1 MQDPVLPTGEPPS
14 SPPTTFLLITRK
26 MTQVIATVQ
35 KTATLKP
42 SDPANTKYLWS
53 GNNFD

>member
-42 SDPANTKYLWS
+42 SDPANTKYL
-53 GNNFD
+53 